1 MLIPGHKLAQ
11 FLCFKQV
18 GIINHGGKYI
28 FDHHMFQSWLSNQ
41 ARVVDSPT
49 PDLATVNSV
58 P

>member
-1 MLIPGHKLAQ
+1 
-11 FLCFKQV
+11 
-18 GIINHGGKYI
+18 
-28 FDHHMFQSWLSNQ
+28 MFQSWLSNQ